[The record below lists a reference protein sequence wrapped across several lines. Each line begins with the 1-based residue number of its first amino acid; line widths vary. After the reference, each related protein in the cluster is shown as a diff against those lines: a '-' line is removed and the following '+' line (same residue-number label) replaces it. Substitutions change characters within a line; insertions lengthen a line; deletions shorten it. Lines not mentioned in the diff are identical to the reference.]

1 MQDKLKELEKKYSI
15 DWRNVR
21 MGDLFEFEA
30 IKQAKSQRE
39 IPTDNSENGVPYIVQ
54 SMFNNMFSRN
64 VNKQWLIDHNEAP
77 VSGNKIV
84 LGVTLPAVSYQ
95 PVEFGASQVI
105 TAKAD
110 WLNPKIGIF
119 ITTSISKL
127 MYQFSYGRKP
137 GMQIYKD
144 MKIKMPFSQ
153 NEISFDYIEEFVNML
168 EAERLA
174 MLEAYLLVNGL
185 NDTGL
190 SDEECSALDKLGGGD
205 SVNWKAFN
213 LKKLFDSA
221 TRGRRLKSSD
231 RIVGDLPFVTA
242 GETNMGISGFIGN
255 DVQVFPKNTITIDM
269 FGSAKYRN
277 YKYGADDHVAVI
289 HTEKLDEFSALFT
302 ASSIHKSAHAG
313 QFDYSRNFYA
323 TDADNLIISLPV
335 KEDGTIDYDFM
346 TNLMSAIQ
354 KYVIKGVVKYLDNR
368 IEATNQ
374 IIKES

>member
-1 MQDKLKELEKKYSI
+1 MQNKLKELEKKYNI

-174 MLEAYLLVNGL
+174 MLETYLLVNGL
-185 NDTGL
+185 NDTEL
-190 SDEECSALDKLGGGD
+190 SDEECSALDKLGGAY

-231 RIVGDLPFVTA
+231 RIVGNLPFVTA

-277 YKYGADDHVAVI
+277 YMYGADDHVAVI

-335 KEDGTIDYDFM
+335 KEDGNIDYDFM
-346 TNLMSAIQ
+346 KNLMSAIQ